1 MMKRRALNLAV
12 SAQCASR
19 RTALLAAL
27 VIPFG
32 YCVETLPAAPKKRVQ
47 LNIASDGDL
56 LAFKPD
62 HLSCAPGAAVH
73 LTFSHTGKYITQD
86 HNWVLTVPGAAEA
99 VAQAAMAAGENSRW
113 TPRGDKRILAAT
125 PPCGKGQHVSVDF
138 VAPAPGDYPFLC
150 TTPGHGAVMH
160 GVLHVT
166 PKLNSS
172 MSGR

>member
-1 MMKRRALNLAV
+1 MRGIQPMMKGRALKVAV

-19 RTALLAAL
+19 RTVLLAAFA
-27 VIPFG
+27 IPFG
-32 YCVETLPAAPKKRVQ
+32 YSVKALSAAPKKQVQ

-62 HLSCAPGAAVH
+62 QLTCPTRAAVH
-73 LTFSHTGKYITQD
+73 LTFTHTGKYITQD

-99 VAQAAMAAGENSRW
+99 VAQAAMAGEEHSGW
-113 TPRGDKRILAAT
+113 TPRGDKRVLAAT

-138 VAPAPGDYPFLC
+138 TAPAPGDYPFLC

-160 GVLHVT
+160 GILHVT
-166 PKLNSS
+166 PN
-172 MSGR
+172 